1 MVSWVYSRR
10 VATENKVSVPQPAG
24 PTFELKRFVWAAPDR
39 LELSGIFGGLQ
50 DAPVDDA
57 PMLVV
62 RAGESVHRLPAVAD
76 SLDRPPQDAGRVWQA
91 AFAWQDAPVAFD
103 VAELH
108 LGGGLVVELPD
119 PSSKRLLSRTRVL
132 PVRTSQ
138 SGERQSTNGSADSI
152 ASQVEVLAAQEEVRE
167 VRIAMEQT
175 ASELERARADLKAE
189 RERRAGDSERYRQGL
204 AKVRESAEQAL
215 AEAHE
220 ASEAKDS
227 ALETLRGRLE
237 AAAAAVKAAEAKAR
251 TEAEAQRER
260 VAKLES
266 DAKAT
271 ARLRTELEQAYGS
284 VDQARGD
291 AERILARLTAVR
303 AK

>member
-1 MVSWVYSRR
+1 
-10 VATENKVSVPQPAG
+10 VATEKQGSARQPAG
-24 PTFELKRFVWAAPDR
+24 PTFELRRFVWAAPDR
-39 LELSGIFGGLQ
+39 LELSGTFGGLQ

-76 SLDRPPQDAGRVWQA
+76 SLDRPPNKDGGAWQA

-108 LGGGLVVELPD
+108 LGGGLVVELPE
-119 PSSKRLLSRTRVL
+119 PSAKRLLSRPRAL
-132 PVRTSQ
+132 QVRTSE
-138 SGERQSTNGSADSI
+138 SGERQSTNGAAASV

-175 ASELERARADLKAE
+175 AAELARAREDLKAE

-204 AKVRESAEQAL
+204 AKVRESAENAL

-227 ALETLRGRLE
+227 ALETLRGRLKKT
-237 AAAAAVKAAEAKAR
+237 AATLKAAEAKAR
-251 TEAEAQRER
+251 SEAEAHRER

-266 DAKAT
+266 DAKET

-284 VDQARGD
+284 VEQARGD

>member
-1 MVSWVYSRR
+1 
-10 VATENKVSVPQPAG
+10 VATEHQVSAREPAG

-39 LELSGIFGGLQ
+39 LELSGTFGGLQ

-76 SLDRPPQDAGRVWQA
+76 SLDRPPNQDGGVWQA

-108 LGGGLVVELPD
+108 LGGGLVVELPE
-119 PSSKRLLSRTRVL
+119 PSAKRLLSRTRVL
-132 PVRTSQ
+132 QVRTSQ
-138 SGERQSTNGSADSI
+138 SGERQSKNAAAASV

-167 VRIAMEQT
+167 ARIEMEQT
-175 ASELERARADLKAE
+175 AAELARAREDLKAE

-237 AAAAAVKAAEAKAR
+237 EAAGALKAAAAKAR
-251 TEAEAQRER
+251 TEAEAHRER

-266 DAKAT
+266 DAEET

-284 VDQARGD
+284 VEQARGD